1 MKEKGMKRRKRGEEN
16 EREEEEEKKKIKS
29 GGADSL
35 GASGITCSSPAADR
49 ALIGGRLATGPAGDD
64 IGELQEA

>member
-1 MKEKGMKRRKRGEEN
+1 MKEKGMKRTKRGEEN

-35 GASGITCSSPAADR
+35 GASGITCSVPPAPR
-49 ALIGGRLATGPAGDD
+49 QIGR
-64 IGELQEA
+64 

>member
-1 MKEKGMKRRKRGEEN
+1 MKIRVKRMKEKGMKRRKRGEEN

-35 GASGITCSSPAADR
+35 GASGITCSVPPAPR
-49 ALIGGRLATGPAGDD
+49 QIGR
-64 IGELQEA
+64 